1 MHRGGLFTVTRYGAL
16 RLSYADLDG
25 SWNQTTT
32 ELAAVDSGENLLTHA
47 AFSYELGKKLT
58 PMFAPHADRLQ
69 IGLFCL

>member
-16 RLSYADLDG
+16 RLSFADLDG

-47 AFSYELGKKLT
+47 AFSYELG
-58 PMFAPHADRLQ
+58 
-69 IGLFCL
+69 